1 MILMKVSKSLIRR
14 EIDKETLTKISKLKY
29 PFNLLVEMCL
39 FEHEEVIPMSDIE
52 WVIDN
57 TNWFST
63 AHIDI
68 LMNGLSV
75 NKSKLT
81 ELQKGVLDSRYISNM
96 TYDEISKRYN
106 HKSMSWGVYTC
117 AVAFRRIF
125 GSTNARTLTHF
136 QMLSLCNSGK
146 KQVKY
151 NLMYDFGRMLY
162 YSDIERHFSDRIK
175 VNDPRWFTEDTL
187 LQDIAYNGIV
197 CVLAKI
203 IAENKELIEENKR
216 FRNTVHILDMPD
228 IPTESLSLSP
238 RAFCSLA
245 RAGIK
250 SSKEIVSAFMDGRIY
265 SIRNI
270 GAKTILEIKKSVE
283 EKCKINLE
291 DIRYEIDGNS

>member
-1 MILMKVSKSLIRR
+1 MKVSKSLIRR
-14 EIDKETLTKISKLKY
+14 KIDKETLTKISKLKY
-29 PFNLLVEMCL
+29 PFNLLIDMCL
-39 FEHEEVIPMSDIE
+39 FESEEVIPMSDII

-57 TNWFST
+57 TNWFSLT
-63 AHIDI
+63 HIDI
-68 LMNGLSV
+68 LLQGLSV
-75 NKSKLT
+75 NKSHLT
-81 ELQKGVLDSRYISNM
+81 ELQRGVLDSRYIDNM

-106 HKSMSWGVYTC
+106 HKSMSWGMYTC
-117 AVAFRRIF
+117 AVAFRRLF
-125 GSTNARTLTHF
+125 GSNARTLTHF

-151 NLMYDFGRMLY
+151 NLMYDFGRMLH

-187 LQDIAYNGIV
+187 IQDIAYNGIV
-197 CVLAKI
+197 YVLAKI

-216 FRNTVHILDMPD
+216 FRNTVRVLDMPD
-228 IPTESLSLSP
+228 IPTESLELSP
-238 RAFCSLA
+238 RAFCGLA

-250 SSKEIVSAFMDGRIY
+250 SSKEIASAFMDGRIY

-270 GAKTILEIKKSVE
+270 GAKSILEIKKSVE

>member
-1 MILMKVSKSLIRR
+1 MKVSKSYIRR
-14 EIDKETLTKISKLKY
+14 EIDKKTLSKINKLKY

-39 FEHEEVIPMSDIE
+39 FEHEEVIPMTDIE

-63 AHIDI
+63 EHIDI

-96 TYDEISKRYN
+96 TYDEICKMYN
-106 HKSMSWGVYTC
+106 HKSMQWGRYTF
-117 AVAFRRIF
+117 AVGFRKLF
-125 GSTNARTLTHF
+125 GLNQRKMTHF
-136 QMLSLCNSGK
+136 QMLSMCNTRK

-151 NLMYDFGRMLY
+151 NLMYEFGRMLH

-175 VNDPRWFTEDTL
+175 VNDPRWFTEDAL
-187 LQDIAYNGIV
+187 IQDIAYNGIV

-203 IAENKELIEENKR
+203 IAENKELTEENKR
-216 FRNTVHILDMPD
+216 YRNTVRVPDIPD
-228 IPTESLSLSP
+228 IPTESLGLSV
-238 RAFCSLA
+238 RAVCGLG
-245 RAGIK
+245 RVGIR
-250 SSKEIVSAFMDGRIY
+250 SSKEIVEAFIDGRIY
-265 SIRNI
+265 DIRNI

>member
-39 FEHEEVIPMSDIE
+39 FESEEVIPMSDII

-151 NLMYDFGRMLY
+151 NLMYDFGRMLH

-175 VNDPRWFTEDTL
+175 VNDPRWFTEDPL
-187 LQDIAYNGIV
+187 MQDIAYNGIA
-197 CVLAKI
+197 CVLYKL
-203 IAENKELIEENKR
+203 IAENKELTEENKR
-216 FRNTVHILDMPD
+216 YRNTVRVPDIPD
-228 IPTESLSLSP
+228 IPTESLGLSV
-238 RAFCSLA
+238 RAVCGLG
-245 RAGIK
+245 RVGIR
-250 SSKEIVSAFMDGRIY
+250 SSKEIVEAFIDGRIY
-265 SIRNI
+265 DIRNI

-291 DIRYEIDGNS
+291 DIKYEINGNT